1 MKMVGL
7 YLWLLFYPM
16 GEPLLSDNI
25 KIERTWFTF
34 ETIGHCED
42 YGNNSNWIYNFLYDN
57 PGNDW
62 IMAICL
68 NPLDGERTYILPLY
82 NVGGYEYS
90 EDQPSEALQVITEFD
105 RQMRTIVLPATL
117 GITEEQVPKYKII
130 IKNNLD
136 EKSIE
141 GFDRIN

>member
-16 GEPLLSDNI
+16 GEPIVSDNI
-25 KIERTWFTF
+25 KIERTWWTF

-57 PGNDW
+57 PGYDW

-68 NPLDGERTYILPLY
+68 DPLNGERTYILPLY

-90 EDQPSEALQVITEFD
+90 ADQPSEALQIITEFD
-105 RQMRTIVLPATL
+105 RQMRTIVLPTTL

-136 EKSIE
+136 EKPTE
-141 GFDRIN
+141 GSDRID